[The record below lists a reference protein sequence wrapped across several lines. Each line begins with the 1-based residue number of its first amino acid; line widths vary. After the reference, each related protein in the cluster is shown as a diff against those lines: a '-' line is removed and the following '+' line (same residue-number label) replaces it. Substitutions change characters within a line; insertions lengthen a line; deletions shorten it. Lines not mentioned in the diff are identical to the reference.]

1 METRANYAIVGLFTV
16 LVLVASFGFV
26 YWMTN
31 YGNQSQMAPLNVRIP
46 GSANGLSVGSPV
58 RFNGISVG
66 SVRGLTIDENDAS
79 FVVART
85 DVRADAPVT
94 EATQAILEIQ
104 GLTGAA
110 YIELSAGQA
119 PGQQNILLE
128 AMESGVPAQLTA
140 DPSSVTNLLSTADQ
154 ILTRANDVVEEI
166 EGFVVDAR
174 GPLTNTLRNTETFS
188 RALTDNAENIDQF
201 LQSVGALSSTFE
213 GLSGRLDTTMAAAE
227 QLMTSIDGQKIDSIL
242 TNVDTVT
249 ANLSVASGDV
259 TEVVASFRDTAA
271 TFETFATTA
280 GASIERV
287 DQIVGNVDQIIASV
301 DAAQVGLFV
310 DNISA
315 ASADARAA
323 IENTAQ
329 ITERFNA
336 RGEDV
341 DRFISDV
348 TEMADRLN
356 AVSTR
361 VDSVVAKVDTALG
374 EGDVRNLLA
383 DVQQAVQS
391 FTAVASAIDST
402 QVNQALTDIA
412 SASDSVRQAAEDTRR
427 VTGNFAAREDDIDAF
442 ISDVTQMADRLN
454 AASVRVDGVLA
465 KVDGFL
471 GEGDASN
478 LLAEAEAAIAS
489 FRSVAD
495 NINGRVGPIA
505 ENLERFS
512 NSGLRDVES
521 LIVET
526 RRSINRI
533 ERSISSIERNPQRLL
548 FGGDDVQQFD
558 GRVRR

>member
-128 AMESGVPAQLTA
+128 AMDSGVPAQLTA

-188 RALTDNAENIDQF
+188 RALTDNADNIDQF

-271 TFETFATTA
+271 TFENFATTA

-427 VTGNFAAREDDIDAF
+427 VTGSFAAREGDIDAF

-533 ERSISSIERNPQRLL
+533 ERSISSIARNPQRLL

>member
-119 PGQQNILLE
+119 PGQQSILLE
-128 AMESGVPAQLTA
+128 AIESGVPAQLTA

-154 ILTRANDVVEEI
+154 ILTRANAVVEEI

-188 RALTDNAENIDQF
+188 RALTDNADNIDQF

-271 TFETFATTA
+271 TFETFASTA

-287 DQIVGNVDQIIASV
+287 DEIVGNVDQIIASV

-341 DRFISDV
+341 DRFITDV

-391 FTAVASAIDST
+391 FTAVASAIDSA

-427 VTGNFAAREDDIDAF
+427 VTGSFAAREGDIDAF

-478 LLAEAEAAIAS
+478 LLAEAQAAIAS

-526 RRSINRI
+526 RRSISRI

>member
-271 TFETFATTA
+271 TFEAFATHRSNAWTRSSA
-280 GASIERV
+280 MSTRSSPASMRLRW
-287 DQIVGNVDQIIASV
+287 ASSSTTSRLRAPTPV
-301 DAAQVGLFV
+301 RRSRTRRRSP
-310 DNISA
+310 SA
-315 ASADARAA
+315 SMRAA
-323 IENTAQ
+323 RMST
-329 ITERFNA
+329 
-336 RGEDV
+336 
-341 DRFISDV
+341 
-348 TEMADRLN
+348 
-356 AVSTR
+356 VS
-361 VDSVVAKVDTALG
+361 
-374 EGDVRNLLA
+374 
-383 DVQQAVQS
+383 
-391 FTAVASAIDST
+391 SAT
-402 QVNQALTDIA
+402 
-412 SASDSVRQAAEDTRR
+412 
-427 VTGNFAAREDDIDAF
+427 
-442 ISDVTQMADRLN
+442 
-454 AASVRVDGVLA
+454 
-465 KVDGFL
+465 
-471 GEGDASN
+471 
-478 LLAEAEAAIAS
+478 
-489 FRSVAD
+489 
-495 NINGRVGPIA
+495 
-505 ENLERFS
+505 
-512 NSGLRDVES
+512 
-521 LIVET
+521 
-526 RRSINRI
+526 
-533 ERSISSIERNPQRLL
+533 
-548 FGGDDVQQFD
+548 
-558 GRVRR
+558 